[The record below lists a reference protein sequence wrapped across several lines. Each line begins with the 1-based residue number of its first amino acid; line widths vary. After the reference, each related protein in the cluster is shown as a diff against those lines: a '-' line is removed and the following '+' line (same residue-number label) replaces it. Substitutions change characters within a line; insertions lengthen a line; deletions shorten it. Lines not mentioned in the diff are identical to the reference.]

1 MVARAW
7 DGEAAE
13 RPVRL
18 QIGRALAGVLTFSGV
33 LPGWL
38 SRASQRC
45 KSALSLCS
53 LLGLL
58 PSQSGARL
66 VSTSMRRA
74 TAASRPDNATSERAV
89 AM

>member
-18 QIGRALAGVLTFSGV
+18 QIGRALARVLTFSGV

-38 SRASQRC
+38 SRASLHDCSIHISQR
-45 KSALSLCS
+45 AEITGV
-53 LLGLL
+53 LG
-58 PSQSGARL
+58 R
-66 VSTSMRRA
+66 
-74 TAASRPDNATSERAV
+74 
-89 AM
+89 